1 MKQLS
6 FRHGWRS
13 ARLTLGWQWP
23 ATALLAGLALLLGAA
38 MLEAQNVT
46 GECATRAA
54 EADLLRGVTFGLLL
68 PLSCFALSARLDTGL
83 EALMRAIWV
92 RHGAERRAY
101 ALGRLAFPMALTGGI
116 ALIGGSLAL
125 ALSNAASDPALELPI
140 GLGTNGVVLFGVAV
154 LGAVSYMACLG
165 LAQML
170 AGAWGRAL
178 FLLADWL
185 LGSGAGAAAVVWPR
199 AHLRALLGGE
209 PVLQLSALA
218 STGWLV
224 LLSAAC
230 LFLYLRRVPH

>member
-6 FRHGWRS
+6 FRHGWHS
-13 ARLTLGWQWP
+13 ARLTLGWLWP
-23 ATALLAGLALLLGAA
+23 ATALIGGLALLLGAA
-38 MLEAQNVT
+38 VLEAQNIT
-46 GECATRAA
+46 GESATRAA
-54 EADLLRGVTFGLLL
+54 EADLLQGVTFGLLL

-83 EALMRAIWV
+83 EALMHAIWV

-116 ALIGGSLAL
+116 VLLGGSLAL
-125 ALSNAASDPALELPI
+125 ALSNAASDPALGLPI
-140 GLGTNGVVLFGVAV
+140 GLGTNGVVLLAVAA
-154 LGAVSYMACLG
+154 LGAVSYVACLG

-185 LGSGAGAAAVVWPR
+185 LGSGVGAAAVPWPR
-199 AHLRALLGGE
+199 AHLRSLLGGE
-209 PVLQLSALA
+209 PVLHLSALG
-218 STGWLV
+218 STGWLL

-230 LFLYLRRVPH
+230 LFFYLRRVPH

>member
-13 ARLTLGWQWP
+13 ARLSVGWLWP
-23 ATALLAGLALLLGAA
+23 VIALIGGLALLLGATV
-38 MLEAQNVT
+38 LEAQSIT
-46 GECATRAA
+46 GKSATRAA
-54 EADLLRGVTFGLLL
+54 EADLLQGVTFGLLL
-68 PLSCFALSARLDTGL
+68 PLSCFALSTRLDVGL
-83 EALMRAIWV
+83 EALMHSIWV
-92 RHGAERRAY
+92 RHGAERRAF

-140 GLGTNGVVLFGVAV
+140 GLGTNGVVLLAVAV
-154 LGAVSYMACLG
+154 LGAVSYVACLG

-170 AGAWGRAL
+170 AGRWGRAL

-185 LGSGAGAAAVVWPR
+185 LGSGVGAAAVPWPR
-199 AHLRALLGGE
+199 AHLRSLLGGE
-209 PVLQLSALA
+209 PVLHLSALG

>member
-13 ARLTLGWQWP
+13 ARLTLGWLWP
-23 ATALLAGLALLLGAA
+23 LTALIGGVALLLGAA
-38 MLEAQNVT
+38 VLEAQNIT
-46 GECATRAA
+46 GESATRAA

-68 PLSCFALSARLDTGL
+68 PLSCFALSARLDTSL
-83 EALMRAIWV
+83 EVLMRAIWV

-116 ALIGGSLAL
+116 ALIGGTLAL
-125 ALSNAASDPALELPI
+125 ALSNAASDPALDLPI
-140 GLGTNGVVLFGVAV
+140 GLGTNSLVLIAVAT
-154 LGAVSYMACLG
+154 LGALSYVACLG

-170 AGAWGRAL
+170 AGAWGRAS
-178 FLLADWL
+178 FLLGDWL
-185 LGSGAGAAAVVWPR
+185 LGSGVGAAAVPWPR

-209 PVLQLSALA
+209 PVLHLSALG
-218 STGWLV
+218 SMGWLL

-230 LFLYLRRVPH
+230 LFFYLRRVPH